1 MTLAKIL
8 KQMNIYSNNNM
19 AEMLAEFMGS
29 PLVVS
34 QLAAKSAA
42 VPPQEIQLIKGSG
55 LGR

>member
-29 PLVVS
+29 ALVVS

-42 VPPQEIQLIKGSG
+42 VSCEEIQLIKGSG

>member
-29 PLVVS
+29 ALVVS

-42 VPPQEIQLIKGSG
+42 VPPEEIQLIKGSG